1 MKQVEDNI
9 SLFVENHF
17 PNFYKE
23 YGNTFIEFVKEYYTW
38 SQQTN
43 NSLYFSRNL
52 LEHRD
57 IDSTLDDFLYHY
69 KIKYLNGMPVN
80 IVADRFNVKHYG
92 DFYKSKGTERGV
104 DLLLKRTFDAGD
116 VEIYIPNKDII
127 KASDGEW
134 YVPVY
139 LEVSQSVKNKSF
151 IGKSITGSS
160 SRATAIVEGI
170 GNKVVAGKSIDI
182 LFISNVLGSFE
193 FDELLT
199 SDGSLDNSP
208 KVVGSLNQ
216 ITINDPGR
224 DFVVGDVVNIL
235 SSSRGK
241 QGKAR
246 IDSVESSTGK
256 ITFTLLDGGTGY
268 RLAANVAVAE
278 KMLRF
283 TNQTFSSVYVQ
294 NFLPGEIIYQPLANI
309 EFISSNTN
317 FSIADL
323 ITAANSTQ
331 NVATGR
337 IVGKSQG
344 TISGTATANS
354 TSNTVTGTNTLF
366 SIQLSNNSFI
376 KFQSNDSVFQVSSI
390 TSNNTLTLTTFG
402 PNVTSN
408 NMFQPN
414 GSFMVIVNSGNWND
428 ADRIQ
433 GSQALISALT
443 NVTASGTVLKANNDS
458 VGLVNVVN
466 QFTANQYNYIY
477 GLTSNVYANV
487 SIVGTGTGATFN
499 IGSLTE
505 EETVFLNTDQL
516 KSNNSIIL
524 LNIDGTVT
532 CNTTN
537 SLVTGVSTLF
547 TTDLYE
553 GAYIKIGSNTTVFQ
567 VNTISNNT
575 ILNLTTN
582 ASSATSNTVV
592 LTSGP
597 YLTIPLDA
605 RKYGLPLNRE
615 ANLQN
620 IINSALTKSFFEIGT
635 IASLSSINP
644 GSDYNINPF
653 VVLND
658 EFISNFNRRNLN
670 ISISNTVGTFLV
682 DEEITQDF
690 STPSFTLQTSG
701 TTGSLSLGET
711 LTQTINSTT
720 NGYGSV
726 ASSNSTISVIN
737 VSNLSNSTFGNS
749 FVNSTLSSV
758 LTGTVSSNTTNNQ
771 ITGVATL
778 FSSELANGNFIK
790 FSSNSSIF
798 KIDSITNNTFM
809 TLTTNS
815 ALIVSNSIFKASNVA
830 TSITSNN
837 FLFVN
842 NAITNTQISI
852 SRGSIITATS
862 TNLSVKRKTF
872 NQSFTS
878 NVSITGSTSGAVAS
892 VGRVSQISGSLLM
905 GNNAIVN
912 SFAGIVNGSISTL
925 SVIDSGFLYEDGE
938 ELTLSKADNAFVA
951 TGYAK
956 LLNQG
961 VGEGYFLSNRG
972 FLNSDKYIHDGEF
985 YQFFSYQVS
994 SGIPLEKYEN
1004 ALKTIMHVAGTKLFG
1019 KVLKTSNVNLTIKT
1033 SGIETSI

>member
-9 SLFVENHF
+9 SLLIENHF

-38 SQQTN
+38 TQQTN
-43 NSLYFSRNL
+43 NSIYFSRNL

-57 IDSTLDDFLYHY
+57 IDKTLESFLYHY
-69 KIKYLNGMPVN
+69 KLKYLSGMPVN
-80 IVADRFNVKHYG
+80 GVADRFNIKHFG
-92 DFYKSKGTERGV
+92 DFYKAKGTERGV
-104 DLLLKRTFDAGD
+104 NLFLKRTFDANE
-116 VEIYIPNKDII
+116 VEIYVPNKDII
-127 KASDGEW
+127 KSSDGEW

-139 LEVSQSVKNKSF
+139 LEISQSIKNKSF

-160 SRATAIVEGI
+160 SGATAIVEGV
-170 GNKVVAGKSIDI
+170 GTKVVSGKAVDI
-182 LFISNVLGSFE
+182 LFISNIQGSFQ

-199 SDGSLDNSP
+199 SDGSLENSP

-224 DFVVGDVVNIL
+224 DFSVGDVVDII

-268 RLAANVAVAE
+268 RLAANVTISE

-283 TNQTFSSVYVQ
+283 TNKTFSNTYIK
-294 NFLPGEIIYQPLANI
+294 NFSPGEILYQPLANV

-317 FSIADL
+317 FSIGDL

-354 TSNTVTGTNTLF
+354 TSNTVNGTNTLF

-376 KFQSNDSVFQVSSI
+376 KFQSNNSVFQVSNI
-390 TSNNTLTLTTFG
+390 ISNTILTLTTFG
-402 PNVTSN
+402 PDVTSN
-408 NMFQPN
+408 SMFQPN
-414 GSFMVIVNSGNWND
+414 GSFMVIVNSGNWNS
-428 ADRIQ
+428 ADRIA
-433 GSQALISALT
+433 GSQALISSLT
-443 NVTASGTVLKANNDS
+443 NVTASGIVLRSNNDS
-458 VGLVNVVN
+458 VGLINVVN

-477 GLTSNVYANV
+477 GLTSNVHANV
-487 SIVGTGTGATFN
+487 SIVGTGTGATFT
-499 IGSLTE
+499 IGSLTD
-505 EETVFLNTDQL
+505 EETVFLNTDLL
-516 KSNNSIIL
+516 KSNNSIATLTI
-524 LNIDGTVT
+524 NGTVT
-532 CNTTN
+532 SNATN

-553 GAYIKIGSNTTVFQ
+553 GAYIRFGSNTTVFQ

-575 ILNLTTN
+575 ILNLRTN
-582 ASSATSNTVV
+582 AIDVTSNAMS

-597 YLTIPLDA
+597 YLTTPLDSG
-605 RKYGLPLNRE
+605 KYGFPLNQQ
-615 ANLQN
+615 ANLQS
-620 IINSALTKSFFEIGT
+620 IINSALNKSFFEIGT
-635 IASLSSINP
+635 IASLASINP

-653 VVLND
+653 VTLND
-658 EFISNFNRRNLN
+658 EIISNFNRRDLN
-670 ISISNTVGTFLV
+670 ISISNTVGSFLV
-682 DEEITQDF
+682 GEEITQDF

-711 LTQTINSTT
+711 LTQTINSTA

-737 VSNLSNSTFGNS
+737 VSNISNSTFANS
-749 FVNSTLSSV
+749 FVNSTISSV
-758 LTGTVSSNTTNNQ
+758 LSGTVSSNTTSNEV
-771 ITGVATL
+771 TGVGTL

-798 KIDSITNNTFM
+798 KIDSITNNTLM

-830 TSITSNN
+830 VSITSNK

-842 NAITNTQISI
+842 NSITNTQISI
-852 SRGSIITATS
+852 SRGSIINATS
-862 TNLSVKRKTF
+862 TSLSVRRKTF
-872 NQSFTS
+872 NQSFTP
-878 NVSITGSTSGAVAS
+878 NVSIVGSISGATAS
-892 VGRVSQISGSLLM
+892 VNRVSQISRSSLM
-905 GNNAIVN
+905 GNNATVN

-925 SVIDSGFLYEDGE
+925 SVIDSGFMYEDSE
-938 ELTLSKADNAFVA
+938 EITLSKANSAFVA
-951 TGYAK
+951 TGYARI
-956 LLNQG
+956 LNQG

-1019 KVLKTSNVNLTIKT
+1019 KVLKTSNVDLTIKT
-1033 SGIETSI
+1033 SGVEIIT